1 MMKIS
6 ASNKSDLRHDSHPGK
21 VNQGPSSFADELDM
35 NWHKRPEYRLML
47 FNINTKVESG
57 DATDNVRR
65 LICRAGFHDSTAMT
79 SHMQTHESQ

>member
-1 MMKIS
+1 MMKIT

-47 FNINTKVESG
+47 FNSNTKV
-57 DATDNVRR
+57 
-65 LICRAGFHDSTAMT
+65 
-79 SHMQTHESQ
+79 